1 MPTMVAVA
9 VAFSIGFA
17 VAIVVLAASFA
28 AAASGRLSGRTAHG
42 LAALTGSAA
51 VAAWIALAFEPDL
64 ALAVAAAG
72 LTVCAFAHFGA
83 HALSRLIVPSAPR
96 A

>member
-28 AAASGRLSGRTAHG
+28 LAANAQLSRRTAYL

-51 VAAWIALAFEPDL
+51 LSAWIALAFEPDL

-72 LTVCAFAHFGA
+72 LTVCAFAHVGPNDVG
-83 HALSRLIVPSAPR
+83 H
-96 A
+96 